1 MTERRVGHAL
11 SCPINRR
18 FQTGAAPCRNPAR
31 PGRARDRACAAP
43 ASLRCACVMDSARP
57 IAIYVD
63 ADACPV
69 KPEIY
74 KVAER
79 HRLHVFVVAN
89 SFMMV
94 PRETFARAAAC

>member
-1 MTERRVGHAL
+1 MNSGRFAL
-11 SCPINRR
+11 
-18 FQTGAAPCRNPAR
+18 AL
-31 PGRARDRACAAP
+31 RACEGRFMTNAAGT
-43 ASLRCACVMDSARP
+43 

-74 KVAER
+74 RVAER
-79 HRLHVFVVAN
+79 HRLKVFVVAN

-94 PRETFARAAAC
+94 PREPWLVMVLVFLLSALERLSS